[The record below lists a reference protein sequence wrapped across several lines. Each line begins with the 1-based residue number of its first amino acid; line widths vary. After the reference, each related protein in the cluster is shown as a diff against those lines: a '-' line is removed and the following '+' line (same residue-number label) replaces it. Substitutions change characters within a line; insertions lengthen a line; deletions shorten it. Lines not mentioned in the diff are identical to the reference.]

1 VDNFAET
8 TVLSPPGIITGSVSN
23 YEEGEKKKR
32 LWRGDLRLPI
42 KLKTR
47 NS

>member
-23 YEEGEKKKR
+23 YEEGKKKR
-32 LWRGDLRLPI
+32 NVSGEG
-42 KLKTR
+42 T
-47 NS
+47 